1 MGLLSFF
8 KRQPSAAREPADPA
22 EAVQRARTVA
32 RRRLIGAVLLLGVG
46 VIGFPMLFETQPR
59 PIPVDIPIEIP
70 RKESAAPLEVP
81 PARSAQRS
89 QPPAEEV
96 LTEKA
101 GDAGREVPAPAA
113 AAPKAASS
121 SADKHDAEADKRH
134 AAEKREADKRE
145 ADKKEAERRE
155 AGEKAADKRE
165 RERAAA
171 EQAAK
176 AAAAAAAKPK
186 DDTQRARALLEG
198 KSDAKASEPAAGRF
212 VVQVGAFADA
222 DAVRDAR
229 AKVEKLGLKTYTQ
242 VVETSGGKRTR
253 VRVGPFSTRDEADK
267 ASSKM
272 RSAGLAPAVLTL

>member
-32 RRRLIGAVLLLGVG
+32 RRRLIGAVVLLGVG

-81 PARSAQRS
+81 PARTAQRS

-101 GDAGREVPAPAA
+101 GEAGREVPPPAA
-113 AAPKAASS
+113 AAPKTAAAPAS
-121 SADKHDAEADKRH
+121 SADRRDAEAEQRH
-134 AAEKREADKRE
+134 AAEKREAE
-145 ADKKEAERRE
+145 KKEAERRE
-155 AGEKAADKRE
+155 AAEKAAEKRE

-198 KSDAKASEPAAGRF
+198 KASEPAAGRF

-222 DAVRDAR
+222 DAVREAR